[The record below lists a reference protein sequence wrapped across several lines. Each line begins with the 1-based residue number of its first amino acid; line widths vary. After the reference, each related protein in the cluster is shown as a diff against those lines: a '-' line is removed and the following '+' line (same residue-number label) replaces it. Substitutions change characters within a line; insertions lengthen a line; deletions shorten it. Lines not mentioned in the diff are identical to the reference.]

1 MKKAEHQPMPYKIR
15 ADDLIALND
24 RLIGKSI
31 PEQGNEQLFEFIS
44 TFRSIDGTGL
54 KEDDQHFLVLLQMY
68 YLP

>member
-54 KEDDQHFLVLLQMY
+54 K
-68 YLP
+68 YL